1 MRELSLHLLDIAE
14 NSIAAGARN
23 ILIQVTENLRTDLLQ
38 MSIEDDG
45 RGMDQETI
53 KKVIDPFYTSRTT
66 RKVGL
71 GIPLLKEAAEACNGN
86 LEITSSPGMGTKVIV
101 WFQRSHIDRMPL
113 GDLATTMLDLEIAN
127 PDIHWIFEYHFNDC
141 EFLFDDAP
149 VKKELAGV
157 SMTEPPVLNCLREM
171 LENGLSNAQSCQS
184 GSSV

>member
-14 NSIAAGARN
+14 NSIAAGAKN
-23 ILIQVTENLRTDLLQ
+23 IIIRVNENTRDDLLQ

-86 LEITSSPGMGTKVIV
+86 LEILSTPGKGTQVKV

-113 GDLATTMLDLEIAN
+113 GDLASTMLDLEIAN
-127 PDIHWIFEYHFNDC
+127 PDIHWVLEYHFDDC

-149 VKKELAGV
+149 VKIELAGV
-157 SMTEPPVLNCLREM
+157 LMTEPPVLNCLREM
-171 LENGLSNAQSCQS
+171 LEQGISEAQSCHS